1 MNLNQFKKANIGIIG
16 CGYWATNIIK
26 SFEEEN
32 YKNVFVFDTN
42 PKQLNTI
49 KSKFKYIKIC
59 KSLDELLDKDLF
71 AALLVTPPSTHFKIG
86 EKILNKEVNLFIEK
100 PVTLN
105 SNHLKK
111 LINISIKK
119 KCVLFSGYI
128 YNFNVYIKYIENILK
143 QKKLGKIK
151 YIYFE
156 RSNLGPIR
164 NDASCIWDLAS
175 HDISTSML
183 FFKNKPKVSFVKR
196 YNFLKKNISDISLV
210 GLNFG
215 KVKVEIKSSWLNPEK
230 IRKIV
235 IIGEKKMLQFDE
247 MDPNNKIKIYNK
259 YASYPDIKKFD
270 KNFFTPKANIYL
282 GKTSK
287 PKIKFVSPMKKELFN
302 FFESIKKRNKAR
314 SSVTHA
320 FNVIKILEQIE
331 KRTK

>member
-119 KCVLFSGYI
+119 KCVLFSGAYEAL
-128 YNFNVYIKYIENILK
+128 FKPL
-143 QKKLGKIK
+143 L
-151 YIYFE
+151 E
-156 RSNLGPIR
+156 RPEDNLSFRRERKNLLPHNGIR
-164 NDASCIWDLAS
+164 RQ
-175 HDISTSML
+175 T
-183 FFKNKPKVSFVKR
+183 
-196 YNFLKKNISDISLV
+196 Y
-210 GLNFG
+210 
-215 KVKVEIKSSWLNPEK
+215 
-230 IRKIV
+230 
-235 IIGEKKMLQFDE
+235 
-247 MDPNNKIKIYNK
+247 
-259 YASYPDIKKFD
+259 
-270 KNFFTPKANIYL
+270 
-282 GKTSK
+282 
-287 PKIKFVSPMKKELFN
+287 
-302 FFESIKKRNKAR
+302 
-314 SSVTHA
+314 
-320 FNVIKILEQIE
+320 
-331 KRTK
+331 